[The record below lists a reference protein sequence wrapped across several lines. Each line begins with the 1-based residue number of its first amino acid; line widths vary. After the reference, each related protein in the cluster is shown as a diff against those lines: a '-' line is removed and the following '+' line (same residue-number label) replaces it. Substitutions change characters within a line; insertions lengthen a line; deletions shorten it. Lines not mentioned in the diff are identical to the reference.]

1 MRNRI
6 VLFVVLAVVLALV
19 GVYVGWSTNTPEAI
33 GEPAPATPTDASGG
47 STQRRDSGAE
57 PASPPKAP
65 PPKAPPPKAPPP
77 KAPPPKAPPPKASP
91 PKACSTTAAAQPA
104 AYATPSGQEPEAEP
118 ASQPQ
123 ETADPV
129 RFGKVTTTPSNDT
142 VETGVSDDR
151 RALTTTF
158 SDREVEVGNGGSTE
172 CDATLSFAMTLS
184 ITDGAEGETL
194 WIQVQGYAFV
204 QGSARAQLTL
214 KSNGQVRVKDFP
226 AGSNDSYH
234 HTLQLPAIPATT
246 YELSGVVELH
256 QDPDT
261 GGKAYVDVLSI
272 DAEIR

>member
-1 MRNRI
+1 MMRNRI

-19 GVYVGWSTNTPEAI
+19 GVYVGWSTTTPTAV
-33 GEPAPATPTDASGG
+33 GEPAPATPADLSVGPIQHRGSG
-47 STQRRDSGAE
+47 SG
-57 PASPPKAP
+57 PASPPKAS
-65 PPKAPPPKAPPP
+65 PPKAPLPKAS
-77 KAPPPKAPPPKASP
+77 PPKASP

-123 ETADPV
+123 ERADPV

-158 SDREVEVGNGGSTE
+158 SDREVEVGDGGSKN

-184 ITDGAEGETL
+184 LTDGAEGETL
-194 WIQVQGYAFV
+194 RLHVQGYAFV
-204 QGSARAQLTL
+204 QGGARAQLTL
-214 KSNGQVRVKDFP
+214 KANGQVRVKDFP
-226 AGSNDSYH
+226 AGSNDSYLQ
-234 HTLQLPAIPATT
+234 TLQLPAIPATT
-246 YELSGVVELH
+246 YQLSGVVELH

-261 GGKAYVDVLSI
+261 GGAAYVNVLSI
-272 DAEIR
+272 DAEIS

>member
-1 MRNRI
+1 MMRGRT

-19 GVYVGWSTNTPEAI
+19 GVYVGWSTNTPSAG
-33 GEPAPATPTDASGG
+33 GEPAPATPADLSVGPIQHRGSG
-47 STQRRDSGAE
+47 SG
-57 PASPPKAP
+57 PAS
-65 PPKAPPPKAPPP
+65 
-77 KAPPPKAPPPKASP
+77 PPKASP

-123 ETADPV
+123 ERADPV
-129 RFGKVTTTPSNDT
+129 RFGKVTSTPSNDT

-151 RALTTTF
+151 RTLTTTF
-158 SDREVEVGNGGSTE
+158 SDRKVEVGKGGSKK

-184 ITDGAEGETL
+184 LTDGAEGETL
-194 WIQVQGYAFV
+194 WIYVQGYAFV
-204 QGSARAQLTL
+204 QGGARAQLTL

-226 AGSNDSYH
+226 AGSNDSYLQ
-234 HTLQLPAIPATT
+234 TLQLPAIPATT
-246 YELSGVVELH
+246 YQLSGVVELH

-261 GGKAYVDVLSI
+261 GGTAYVNVLSI